1 MSDKKLTTTLRLMM
15 VSEPKETEIKWQSK
29 EGLPM
34 TRVRESLEAYLLG
47 SEMPLSVI
55 DININKFSNGSQ
67 FRNVKLTDL
76 YKMFVKNEDDLRSGK
91 KIVLAEVELLPMKNN
106 FSDNGTIDRFQP
118 YLTKFDVALASESD
132 LEEIAL
138 INKVTTDTSGTTETE
153 GESSVA

>member
-15 VSEPKETEIKWQSK
+15 VSEPKEIEIKWQSK
-29 EGLPM
+29 EGVPM

-47 SEMPLSVI
+47 SELPLSVI

-76 YKMFVKNEDDLRSGK
+76 YKMFVKNEDDLRTGK

-138 INKVTTDTSGTTETE
+138 INKVTTDTSGVAEEET
-153 GESSVA
+153 SVA